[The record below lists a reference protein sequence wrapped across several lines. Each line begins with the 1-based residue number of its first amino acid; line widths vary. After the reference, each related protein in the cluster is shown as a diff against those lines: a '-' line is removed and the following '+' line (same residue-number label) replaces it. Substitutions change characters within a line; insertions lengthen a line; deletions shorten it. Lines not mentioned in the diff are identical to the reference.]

1 MDLSQVNAAL
11 ARRTLDLSDSHRQLQ
26 AGIAGRKEADEG
38 LKASKSESSRL
49 LAEARRLQEH
59 LQALARQ
66 ILTAQEEERKRM
78 SLTLQDEIAQTLL
91 AFHVRLL
98 ALHKELSVSTESF
111 KKEIAITQRLVQE
124 SVNVI
129 NRFADE
135 RL

>member
-11 ARRTLDLSDSHRQLQ
+11 ARRTLDLSDSRRQLQ
-26 AGIAGRKEADEG
+26 AGIAGRKETDEC
-38 LKASKSESSRL
+38 LKASKSESSLL

-66 ILTAQEEERKRM
+66 MLTAQEEERKRM

-91 AFHVRLL
+91 AIHVRLL
-98 ALHKELSVSTESF
+98 ALRKGLSVSTESF

-124 SVNVI
+124 SVKVVM
-129 NRFADE
+129 FW
-135 RL
+135 